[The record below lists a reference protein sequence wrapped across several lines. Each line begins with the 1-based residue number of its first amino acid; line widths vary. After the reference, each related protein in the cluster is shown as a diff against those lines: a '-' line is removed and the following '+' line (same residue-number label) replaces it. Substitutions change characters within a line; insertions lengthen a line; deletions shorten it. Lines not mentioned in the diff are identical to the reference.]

1 MIPGCPSLR
10 LMSGPVRRFFHAIS
24 VSRTTIPTLML
35 AIIGYKRIASMAQTQ
50 TLLLSGF
57 DRLAISKAL
66 HFANTPTRSAR
77 QVFEHFH
84 PLALGWKIAPRDAIG
99 TFDEG
104 WNELRRWLNLI
115 CDHRYVMSRVVRKEV
130 EQRVRNIHVEL
141 NLHGLQV
148 ELGSVEACYS
158 YAVWLLISGDGAL
171 ARRLIRCEKCGRF
184 QFNNEVGR
192 GRPRRNFCSNEHRN
206 QLSVWKAR
214 HPFGARKRRRPK
226 GPWERPWPSRA
237 DTKG

>member
-1 MIPGCPSLR
+1 
-10 LMSGPVRRFFHAIS
+10 
-24 VSRTTIPTLML
+24 ML

-130 EQRVRNIHVEL
+130 KQHSRKIHAGP
-141 NLHGLQV
+141 NLHASQV
-148 ELGSVEACYS
+148 P
-158 YAVWLLISGDGAL
+158 LLT
-171 ARRLIRCEKCGRF
+171 CE
-184 QFNNEVGR
+184 
-192 GRPRRNFCSNEHRN
+192 P
-206 QLSVWKAR
+206 
-214 HPFGARKRRRPK
+214 
-226 GPWERPWPSRA
+226 
-237 DTKG
+237 